1 MEYFI
6 ILNVI
11 MRYYSIDDIEKIIL
25 EYPGFKKVGV
35 FIDFVDKG
43 AGIEGH
49 FSWVTTGAKD
59 LYNINVK
66 ITPAFLNEEKLY
78 ILDYTV
84 VLPLQGNCIFTDIKI
99 IRMYCEFVL
108 EEARN
113 LKIALKRMSLEGDF
127 DSK

>member
-1 MEYFI
+1 MGNFI

-11 MRYYSIDDIEKIIL
+11 MRYYSIDEIEKVIL
-25 EYPGFKKVGV
+25 EYPGFIRNGA
-35 FIDFVDKG
+35 FIDFVDKA
-43 AGIEGH
+43 AGICGH
-49 FSWVTTGAKD
+49 FSWITRGMEV
-59 LYNINVK
+59 YNINVK
-66 ITPAFLNEEKLY
+66 TTPCFLNEEKLY

-84 VLPLQGNCIFTDIKI
+84 VMPLQGECIFTDIKI
-99 IRMYCEFVL
+99 IRMYCEFIL

>member
-25 EYPGFKKVGV
+25 EYPGFKKNGV
-35 FIDFVDKG
+35 FIDFVDRG

-49 FSWVTTGAKD
+49 FSWVTRGID
-59 LYNINVK
+59 VYNINVK
-66 ITPAFLNEEKLY
+66 TTPHFLNEEKLY
-78 ILDYTV
+78 ILDYTIT
-84 VLPLQGNCIFTDIKI
+84 LPLQGECIFTDIKI
-99 IRMYCEFVL
+99 IRMYCEFIL

>member
-11 MRYYSIDDIEKIIL
+11 MKYYSIDEIERTIL
-25 EYPGFKKVGV
+25 EYPGFRRNGP
-35 FIDFVDKG
+35 FIEFVDRG
-43 AGIEGH
+43 AGIEGN
-49 FSWVTTGAKD
+49 FSWVTRGIEV
-59 LYNINVK
+59 YNINVK
-66 ITPAFLNEEKLY
+66 TTPHFLNEEKMY
-78 ILDYTV
+78 VLDYTV
-84 VLPLQGNCIFTDIKI
+84 SLPIQGDCIFTDMKI
-99 IRMYCEFVL
+99 IRMYCEFIL